1 MGNRYSAFIRIGGRL
16 PRKEFM
22 AFMEE
27 VHLEGLGLDWATP
40 FPTEMRDPARMA
52 GLLDGGG
59 HLRLVSESAN
69 YGAFPDLEEWLRST
83 GMAYDRHSDVD
94 GGCDRVAV
102 MWRPD
107 MERPFE
113 SWASTDGDA
122 LVDAGLV
129 IEAHKTLLTGDV
141 PAALDLLHRSVGALE
156 RIGALPRFEITD

>member
-27 VHLEGLGLDWATP
+27 VYLEGLGLDWATP
-40 FPTEMRDPARMA
+40 FPTEMRDPARMVD
-52 GLLDGGG
+52 LLDRDG
-59 HLRLVSESAN
+59 HLRLVSESASD
-69 YGAFPDLEEWLRST
+69 GEFRDLEEWLRST

-113 SWASTDGDA
+113 TGASSDGDA
-122 LVDAGLV
+122 LVGARTV
-129 IEAHKTLLTGDV
+129 IEAHGALRAGNVD
-141 PAALDLLHRSVGALE
+141 AALDLLHRSVGALE